1 LMEKG
6 YIAEIPPSVLL
17 EPYEREYLLG
27 NYVNGGSIRFH
38 YVRLPEN
45 TGGAGG
51 FHEGMKR
58 AYEKGYDWMWLM
70 DDDAEAKEDALEK
83 LLLAIK
89 AHNSLAGGSRVVNEN
104 GATIYHHRGVF
115 SKDCSKTSL
124 IIPITESNSNTQF
137 VEFCS
142 FVGFLVNR
150 EIIKKSG
157 LPNKMFY
164 MYNDDVEYTFRVS
177 SLFKVIY
184 VRDSVILH
192 KEHYRKLDYK
202 VLFAFLGRRIV
213 LKPHRSLLSV
223 YFAIRNYWIMRFR
236 ICQKLG
242 TFIRLLFLLFKNLA
256 IIIVFYPF
264 RKKLVWCFVYMRA
277 AYDAVTGNFDNKKIL
292 LFFCNKIRK
301 GNIEE

>member
-1 LMEKG
+1 MTKDSGSVCAIVVTYNRKNLLIECLEALRRQTRPLDGIYVIDNASTDDTPAYLMEKG

-89 AHNSLAGGSRVVNEN
+89 AHNSLAGGSRVVNED

-150 EIIKKSG
+150 EVVRRFG
-157 LPNKMFY
+157 LPDKRFFIFH
-164 MYNDDVEYTFRVS
+164 DDLEY
-177 SLFKVIY
+177 SLRIKDSGKILY
-184 VRDSVILH
+184 VKDSVI
-192 KEHYRKLDYK
+192 
-202 VLFAFLGRRIV
+202 V
-213 LKPHRSLLSV
+213 HRVSYCYSH
-223 YFAIRNYWIMRFR
+223 F
-236 ICQKLG
+236 
-242 TFIRLLFLLFKNLA
+242 
-256 IIIVFYPF
+256 
-264 RKKLVWCFVYMRA
+264 
-277 AYDAVTGNFDNKKIL
+277 KKIHFL
-292 LFFCNKIRK
+292 
-301 GNIEE
+301 